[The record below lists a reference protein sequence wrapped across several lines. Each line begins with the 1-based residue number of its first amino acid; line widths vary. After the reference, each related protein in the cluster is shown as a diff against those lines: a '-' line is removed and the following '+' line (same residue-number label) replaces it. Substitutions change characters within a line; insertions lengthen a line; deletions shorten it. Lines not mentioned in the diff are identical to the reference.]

1 VHTFSG
7 DAFQIDPGRSSPGWG
22 DVLIEGCRFWLR
34 PLPEPVNGFAAGVVP
49 GENAI
54 DTKASASFPRATIT
68 IRDSEFHGFRDG
80 LIGNMAALNLKEHI
94 DAVVDRVTVHASE
107 IAFRLR
113 APASVRVQNAIV
125 HSVAHGVRYEDDIQ
139 GLRIWN
145 STFGRDVG
153 RPFTPAS
160 SASSVLEVRN
170 VAVLGT
176 LLPAEAG
183 GGSNLAL
190 PAAAFV
196 NAGAHDYR
204 LSAASAAADRGVAI
218 VEVTADRQG
227 TARPQGAAYDIGAYE
242 RPVRPAP
249 PRNLRI
255 IR

>member
-1 VHTFSG
+1 
-7 DAFQIDPGRSSPGWG
+7 
-22 DVLIEGCRFWLR
+22 
-34 PLPEPVNGFAAGVVP
+34 
-49 GENAI
+49 
-54 DTKASASFPRATIT
+54 
-68 IRDSEFHGFRDG
+68 
-80 LIGNMAALNLKEHI
+80 
-94 DAVVDRVTVHASE
+94 
-107 IAFRLR
+107 
-113 APASVRVQNAIV
+113 VQNAVV
-125 HSVAHGVRYEDDIQ
+125 HTVAHGVRYEDDIQ

-160 SASSVLEVRN
+160 SSSSVLEVRN

-176 LLPAEAG
+176 ALPAEAS
-183 GGSNLAL
+183 GGSNLAV

-218 VEVTADRQG
+218 AEVSADREG

-242 RPVRPAP
+242 RPARPAP
-249 PRNLRI
+249 PSNLRI